1 MDKINEVDRKASE
14 KEYSTNDEDQSKSL

>member
-14 KEYSTNDEDQSKSL
+14 KEYSTNDEDQPKSL